1 MPSPVHSAELPQLSL
16 DRSRG
21 DGPAHDGLSP
31 APPSTPVLHKPAA
44 PSHRCL
50 ENEILVIDRFVSDD
64 ECRSILDELGA
75 AFWQPSLTYQQQ
87 SDGKYRNVLTGM
99 RVSETAHQEWFS
111 RELRAILTR
120 IEKRLTKLFAVEP
133 GDMEP
138 WQATDYC
145 RDGLFDY
152 HLDAGYWE
160 GHHAGDRIL
169 TFLLYL
175 TTPLQ
180 GGGTHFRALDRYV
193 GAETGR
199 LLVWNNLFANG
210 DCNHRMIHSGTPVL
224 EGRKITLVSWQRQK
238 RYRNPA

>member
-1 MPSPVHSAELPQLSL
+1 MASRTRSTELLQLSP
-16 DRSRG
+16 DRSRS
-21 DGPAHDGLSP
+21 DGRTS
-31 APPSTPVLHKPAA
+31 AA
-44 PSHRCL
+44 PTPPVVSQPALPFYRCA
-50 ENEILVIDRFVSDD
+50 ENEILVIDHFITGD
-64 ECRSILDELGA
+64 ECGSILDELGA
-75 AFWQPSLTYQQQ
+75 AFWRPSLTYQQQ

-99 RVSETAHQEWFS
+99 RVSETAHEEWFS
-111 RELRAILTR
+111 PALREILADIETR
-120 IEKRLTKLFAVEP
+120 LVKSFAVEP

-152 HLDAGYWE
+152 HLDAGYWD

-193 GAETGR
+193 EAKTGR

-210 DCNHRMIHSGTPVL
+210 DCNHRMIHSGTPVRD
-224 EGRKITLVSWQRQK
+224 GRKITLVSWQRQK